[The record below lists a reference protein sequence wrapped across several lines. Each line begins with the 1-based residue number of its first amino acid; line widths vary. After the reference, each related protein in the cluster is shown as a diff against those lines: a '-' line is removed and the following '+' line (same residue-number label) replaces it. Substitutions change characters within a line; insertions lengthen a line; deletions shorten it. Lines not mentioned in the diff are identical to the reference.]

1 MSGYCGT
8 LDTPEMPMTAE
19 YPPVNTS
26 TTLNKFSAA
35 VVPASAAQWLV
46 QVLEEDGI
54 SRADL
59 LADTC
64 LGHDWPGHPDATL
77 TAYQYE
83 KLVTNA
89 LAASG
94 DPALGISVSRQMN
107 FLSRNGFWGYA
118 VMSCTTLGDAVD
130 TAIRYWPLTGSLM
143 HVHKIQTEHMT
154 KVTVTPAFAFVQGEI
169 WRFAVEKFLFSTLL
183 SLGWMVDRTAAFET
197 VWLSYSAP
205 THAQRYQES
214 LGCPVQFGAPDDAV
228 LLNHDALQ
236 WPLVTSQPQLT
247 QMCRE
252 RCTQAMLRLQGNDTF
267 IASIQEFIWANI
279 QGPLTLDQ
287 IASHLGT
294 TSRTLRRRLQE
305 RGSSFQR
312 ILDGVRET
320 VARDY
325 LVNTV
330 LSIDQIASLIGF
342 SEPTT
347 FRSTFKRWTGQSAA
361 ELRRLHKP

>member
-1 MSGYCGT
+1 MNS
-8 LDTPEMPMTAE
+8 
-19 YPPVNTS
+19 S
-26 TTLNKFSAA
+26 STLNKFSMA

-46 QVLEEDGI
+46 QVLEEDGL

-64 LGHDWPGHPDATL
+64 LGHDWPGQPDATL
-77 TAYQYE
+77 TTSQYE
-83 KLVTNA
+83 QLVTNA
-89 LAASG
+89 LVVSG

-143 HVHKIQTEHMT
+143 QVHKLETDEMT
-154 KVTVTPAFAFVQGEI
+154 KVTLSPAFAFVQDEV

-183 SLGWMVDRTAAFET
+183 SLGWMVDRTAAFES

-205 THAQRYQES
+205 AHARQYQES
-214 LGCPVQFGAPDDAV
+214 LGCTVQFGAPEDAV
-228 LLNHDALQ
+228 LLKHDSLR

-252 RCTQAMLRLQGNDTF
+252 RCTQAMLRLQGNDAF

-279 QGPLTLDQ
+279 QGPLTLDEL
-287 IASHLGT
+287 AAHLGT

-325 LVNTV
+325 LVNTM

-361 ELRRLHKP
+361 ELRRLRKP

>member
-1 MSGYCGT
+1 
-8 LDTPEMPMTAE
+8 
-19 YPPVNTS
+19 
-26 TTLNKFSAA
+26 LNKFSTV

-46 QVLEEDGI
+46 QVLEEDGL

-64 LGHDWPGHPDATL
+64 LGNDWPGLPDATL
-77 TAYQYE
+77 TANQYE
-83 KLVTNA
+83 QLVTNA
-89 LAASG
+89 LVASG

-130 TAIRYWPLTGSLM
+130 TAIRYWPITGSLM
-143 HVHKIQTEHMT
+143 QVHKLETDHMT
-154 KVTVTPAFAFVQGEI
+154 QLTVTPAFAFVRGEV
-169 WRFAVEKFLFSTLL
+169 WRFAVEKFLFSTIQ
-183 SLGWMVDRTAAFET
+183 SLGWMVDRTAAFEA
-197 VWLSYSAP
+197 VRLSYSAP
-205 THAQRYQES
+205 AHAQRYQES
-214 LGCPVQFGAPDDAV
+214 LGCPVEFGAPHDAV
-228 LLNHDALQ
+228 LLKQDALQ

-252 RCTQAMLRLQGNDTF
+252 RCTQAMLRLQGNDAF
-267 IASIQEFIWANI
+267 IASIQEFIWANVR
-279 QGPLTLDQ
+279 GPITLDQ
-287 IASHLGT
+287 IAAHLGT
-294 TSRTLRRRLQE
+294 TSRTLRRRLLE

-312 ILDGVRET
+312 ILDDVRET

-325 LVNTV
+325 LVNTT